1 MISDDDNLNDFKQQY
16 PEKFATDARIFGHIN
31 RGDRLFVGTGCG
43 QPQHLLHA
51 LVNFVEA
58 NPKAFFDVEIF
69 HIPLGPVPYL
79 DERFKANFRHNSIFV
94 GDSTR
99 RAINHGLADYTPVFL
114 SQVPDLFERELIPL
128 DVALIQTSLPDE
140 DGCLSLGIS
149 VDIVK
154 AAVEKASLVIAQVN
168 AHMPRVPGDTFI
180 HISEVDFIVHH
191 DEPLLEYQTEVDP
204 DVAERI
210 GGYIAGLVQ
219 DGDTLQIGYGSLPD
233 AVLPSL
239 RDKKQLGVHTELLT
253 DGIVTLM
260 ETGVIDNS
268 QKFINPGRTVAAL
281 CIGSRETYA
290 YLHENPAIEFRTADY
305 TNNPLVIAA
314 YNNMIAIN
322 SALEI
327 DLTGQATAE
336 SLGKTFYSGIGGQA
350 DFMRGAALAQG
361 GKAILVLPS
370 TAENGSI
377 SRITPLL
384 KEGVGVTLNR
394 GDVQYVVTEYGI
406 AYLHGK
412 SIRERA
418 MELIGIAHPKFRP
431 WLIEEARRLDL
442 IYQDQ
447 AFIVG
452 QKGSYPENLETR
464 RVTHTGLE
472 LFLRPVK
479 ISDEP
484 LLKGFFYSLSDESL
498 YYRFMSMRKDIPHE
512 RLQEFVVIDYTTE
525 MLILTIRKE
534 DEKETVIGVG
544 QYFINEVDRTA
555 EVSLAVR
562 DNYQGQGVGKVLM
575 DYLTTLIRDKGL
587 AGVTASVLP
596 DNFPM
601 LRLLEETPGRRQHTH
616 NGTYDMTILFE

>member
-1 MISDDDNLNDFKQQY
+1 MSTAQIFNDIKEQY
-16 PEKFATDARIFGHIN
+16 PEKFASNTRIFDHIN
-31 RGDRLFVGTGCG
+31 RGDHLFIGTGCG
-43 QPQHLLHA
+43 QPQYLLRA
-51 LVNFVEA
+51 LVNYVEA

-79 DERFKANFRHNSIFV
+79 DERFKPNFRHNAFFV
-94 GDSTR
+94 GESTR
-99 RAINHGLADYTPVFL
+99 NAINHGLADYTPIFL
-114 SQVPDLFERELIPL
+114 SQVSELFERDQIPL
-128 DVALIQTSLPDE
+128 DVALIQTSLPDDE
-140 DGCLSLGIS
+140 GYLSLGVS

-154 AAVEKASLVIAQVN
+154 TAVEKSALVIAQVN
-168 AHMPRVPGDTFI
+168 PQMPRVPGDTFI
-180 HISEVDFIVHH
+180 HLSEVDFVVPY
-191 DEPLLEYQTEVDP
+191 DEPLLEYHNECDP
-204 DVAERI
+204 TVAERV
-210 GGYIAGLVQ
+210 GGYIASLVE
-219 DGDTLQIGYGSLPD
+219 DGDTLQIGYGALPD
-233 AVLPSL
+233 AILPCL
-239 RDKKQLGVHTELLT
+239 RDKKHLGLHTELMT
-253 DGIVTLM
+253 DGLVALM
-260 ETGVIDNS
+260 QAGVIDNS
-268 QKFINPGRTVAAL
+268 QKFINPGRSVAAL
-281 CIGSRETYA
+281 CVGSRETYA

-361 GKAILVLPS
+361 GKAILALPS
-370 TAENGSI
+370 TAENGEV

-406 AYLHGK
+406 AFLHGK

-431 WLIEEARRLDL
+431 WLIDEAKRLEL
-442 IYQDQ
+442 IYPDQ
-447 AFIVG
+447 AFIPG
-452 QKGSYPENLETR
+452 DYPETLETKTTTR
-464 RVTHTGLE
+464 TGLE

-484 LLKGFFYSLSDESL
+484 LLKDFFYSLSDESL

-512 RLQEFVVIDYTTE
+512 RLQEFVVIDYTSE
-525 MLILTIRKE
+525 MLILAIRRE
-534 DEKETVIGVG
+534 EEKETVIGAG
-544 QYFINEVDRTA
+544 QYFINEFDRTA
-555 EVSLAVR
+555 ELSMAVR
-562 DNYQGQGVGKVLM
+562 DDYQGQGIGKVLL
-575 DYLTTLIRDKGL
+575 DYLVRLVQEQGL
-587 AGVTASVLP
+587 TGVTASVLP

-601 LRLLEETPGRRQHTH
+601 LRLLEETPGKRQRSDD
-616 NGTYDMTILFE
+616 GTYDMKILFD